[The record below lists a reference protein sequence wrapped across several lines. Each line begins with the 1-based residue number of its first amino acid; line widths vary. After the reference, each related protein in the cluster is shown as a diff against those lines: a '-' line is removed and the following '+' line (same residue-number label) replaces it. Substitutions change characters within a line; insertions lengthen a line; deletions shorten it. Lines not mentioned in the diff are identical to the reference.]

1 MAKAERSS
9 LINASFPPFPLE
21 VKGVARNSWPPLKAP
36 SAGGFLWENNA
47 SAALSSHLLSS
58 RRCSLAQKR
67 GSDVRGGERE
77 VRKDTISSRTGQSA
91 GISLWAS
98 HLNLGFKVHQGLSFP
113 QQLRPR
119 CEKTN
124 VLTCCAE
131 TFIF

>member
-1 MAKAERSS
+1 M
-9 LINASFPPFPLE
+9 
-21 VKGVARNSWPPLKAP
+21 
-36 SAGGFLWENNA
+36 
-47 SAALSSHLLSS
+47 
-58 RRCSLAQKR
+58 
-67 GSDVRGGERE
+67 
-77 VRKDTISSRTGQSA
+77 RKDTISSRTGQSA

-98 HLNLGFKVHQGLSFP
+98 RLNLGFKVHQGLSFP